1 MTNATFLAE
10 AQAEYTN
17 NKTGPLTM
25 ALGNTAAFLSFPTVE
40 RDVLSFL
47 QTLNRQSDA
56 AYLPPGLHPTVI
68 EGYKVQKRLLGDRFS
83 HEESAVYETP
93 FNAACGRTIIIQKPF
108 SRGSIHINASD
119 PFGDP
124 VIDFRVYSNP
134 LDIDQAISYI
144 KFTRRYI
151 KTPTLAPLAPVE
163 TGPGTNVS
171 DTDRAALEQWLHAT
185 SGPTSFHAS
194 GTAALAPRKLGGV
207 VDPELNVY
215 GVKGLRVVD
224 ASIIPLIPSTHLSA
238 TTYAIAEKAAD
249 IIKGRRGG

>member
-1 MTNATFLAE
+1 M
-10 AQAEYTN
+10 
-17 NKTGPLTM
+17 
-25 ALGNTAAFLSFPTVE
+25 
-40 RDVLSFL
+40 
-47 QTLNRQSDA
+47 
-56 AYLPPGLHPTVI
+56 
-68 EGYKVQKRLLGDRFS
+68 
-83 HEESAVYETP
+83 
-93 FNAACGRTIIIQKPF
+93 IIQKPF

-215 GVKGLRVVD
+215 GVKGLRIVD

-249 IIKGRRGG
+249 LIKGRRRG